1 MSSLS
6 AEQRRA
12 NVITYGRSLVKIL
25 EGADQLYP
33 DSRRLERLILKV
45 VRWLYRRRLR
55 ELIAAV
61 PADIGAE
68 ILAASECIT
77 GPVGD
82 VSLN

>member
-1 MSSLS
+1 MSTLS
-6 AEQRRA
+6 AEQRRS

-33 DSRRLERLILKV
+33 DSQRLERLALKV

-61 PADIGAE
+61 PADVGAE
-68 ILAASECIT
+68 ILAASENIT

-82 VSLN
+82 VNLN

>member
-1 MSSLS
+1 MSTLS
-6 AEQRRA
+6 AEQRRS

-25 EGADQLYP
+25 EGADHLYP
-33 DSRRLERLILKV
+33 DSRRLERLTLKV
-45 VRWLYRRRLR
+45 VRGLYRRRLR
-55 ELIAAV
+55 GLIGTV

-68 ILAASECIT
+68 ILAASENIT